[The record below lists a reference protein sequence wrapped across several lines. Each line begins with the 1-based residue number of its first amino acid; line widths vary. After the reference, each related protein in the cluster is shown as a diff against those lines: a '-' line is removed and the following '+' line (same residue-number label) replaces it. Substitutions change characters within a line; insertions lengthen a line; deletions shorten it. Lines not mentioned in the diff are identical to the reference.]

1 MLHKE
6 TVTKDT
12 LDLIRKFM
20 RDEELAQFQL
30 VGGTALA
37 LRIGHRL
44 SIDIDL
50 FTDKP
55 FQARKLLK
63 HLEKKHEVELN
74 EIGENMIL
82 CMINNVKVDLIAHQ
96 YPNVR
101 PIQNVNGIRM
111 ASMEDIAAMK
121 INAID
126 NSGSRIK
133 DFYDIYYL
141 LREYK
146 LEYILN
152 AYTAKYGNVDENR
165 ARRSLLYHEDIDF
178 TAKIQLLDTKLKWK
192 DVVKS
197 LTAAAKA
204 YDRDKAHKLF
214 VQQLKEAIRPN
225 EHGLS
230 NETKGFNQSEIN
242 HDEDLPKRS
251 RGPKR

>member
-55 FQARKLLK
+55 FRAWKLLK

-74 EIGENMIL
+74 QIDNNMIL
-82 CMINNVKVDLIAHQ
+82 CMINNIKVDMIAHQ

-101 PIQNVNGIRM
+101 PTQNINGIRM

-141 LREYK
+141 LREFK
-146 LEYILN
+146 LEGILK
-152 AYTAKYGNVDENR
+152 AYTAKYDNVDESR
-165 ARRSLLYHEDIDF
+165 AIRALLYHQDIDL

-192 DVVKS
+192 EVVKS
-197 LTAAAKA
+197 LTATVEA

-214 VQQLKEAIRPN
+214 VQQLKDAIRPN

-230 NETKGFNQSEIN
+230 NEEKGLSQSKN
-242 HDEDLPKRS
+242 DHDEDLPKRS
-251 RGPKR
+251 LGLKR

>member
-6 TVTKDT
+6 TVTKNT

-20 RDEELAQFQL
+20 RDEQLAQFQL

-55 FQARKLLK
+55 FQAWKLLK

-74 EIGENMIL
+74 QIGDNMIL
-82 CMINNVKVDLIAHQ
+82 CMINNIKVDMIAHQ

-101 PIQNVNGIRM
+101 PSQNVNGIRM

-146 LEYILN
+146 LENILN
-152 AYTAKYGNVDENR
+152 AYMTKYGNDDENR
-165 ARRSLLYHEDIDF
+165 AKRSLLYHEDIDF

-197 LTAAAKA
+197 LTAAVQE
-204 YDRDKAHKLF
+204 YDKDKAHKLF

-225 EHGLS
+225 EHGFS
-230 NETKGFNQSEIN
+230 NERTGFGRSEN
-242 HDEDLPKRS
+242 DYDEDLPKRS

>member
-20 RDEELAQFQL
+20 RDEQLAQLQL
-30 VGGTALA
+30 VGGTDLA

-55 FQARKLLK
+55 FQASKLLK
-63 HLEKKHEVELN
+63 HLEKKHDVELN

-82 CMINNVKVDLIAHQ
+82 CMINNIKVDLIAHQ

-101 PIQNVNGIRM
+101 PSQNINGIRM

-152 AYTAKYGNVDENR
+152 AYTAKYDNVDENR
-165 ARRSLLYHEDIDF
+165 GRRALLYHHDIDF
-178 TAKIQLLDTKLKWK
+178 TAKIQLLDIKLKWK
-192 DVVKS
+192 EVVKS
-197 LTAAAKA
+197 LTDAVQA

-214 VQQLKEAIRPN
+214 VQKLKEAIKPN
-225 EHGLS
+225 EHGFS
-230 NETKGFNQSEIN
+230 TERTEFGQSEIDS
-242 HDEDLPKRS
+242 DEDLPKRS
-251 RGPKR
+251 RGLKR